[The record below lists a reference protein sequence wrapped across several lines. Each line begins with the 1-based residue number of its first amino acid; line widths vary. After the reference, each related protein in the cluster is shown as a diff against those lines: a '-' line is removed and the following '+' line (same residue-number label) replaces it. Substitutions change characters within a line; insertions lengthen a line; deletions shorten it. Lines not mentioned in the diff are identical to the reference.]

1 MWIII
6 EPLANAVHESLVF
19 GNRPYDE
26 VVESLVLDIDVVVV
40 YVSHSINMSFD
51 VLFVVHRFH

>member
-1 MWIII
+1 MRIII
-6 EPLANAVHESLVF
+6 EPLANAVHERLVF

-26 VVESLVLDIDVVVV
+26 VVESLMLDIDIDVV
-40 YVSHSINMSFD
+40 YVCHSIDMSFD